1 MKMPKAV
8 KGIVESIQSTAINKQ
23 PLALQLPSS
32 SILILIISIFSSRFP
47 LNEEP
52 KAVALWCFHWPG
64 KSPVNVIGA
73 ATC

>member
-32 SILILIISIFSSRFP
+32 SILILIISIFSSVFS
-47 LNEEP
+47 LM
-52 KAVALWCFHWPG
+52 
-64 KSPVNVIGA
+64 KSPKLSPYGVFTGQVSLQSM
-73 ATC
+73 